1 MLKKIFIFDWV
12 LVAAVLF
19 LTGISLLALYGISAA
34 GFKEANIIWKQ
45 LSFVFLGI
53 IAMAFFS
60 RADYHYLRSYS
71 RPIYFI
77 TIIILTLVLFV
88 GSTIRGTS
96 GWLGF
101 GFFNIQP
108 VEFAKI
114 GLIIFLASF
123 ISSKKMVL
131 GEVVQLVAS
140 LILTAVL
147 IFLVMKQPDFG
158 SAMVLLSIW
167 IGMAFLSGINK
178 KILIVLLGMGILL
191 GTIGWFN
198 LADYQKAR
206 IVSFA
211 NPELDIKGSGYN
223 VFQSIVAV
231 GSGGLTGKG
240 IGNGSQSQ
248 LNFLPESHTDFIFA
262 TITEE
267 LGFFGSIL
275 VLFLYAVLFY
285 QMRKIALLAPD
296 NFGYLVTSGIMIMFF
311 VQLLVNIGMNIGLV
325 PVAGIPLP
333 FLSYGGSSL
342 VACFVAVGI
351 ALNIYNK
358 RTIADSKV
366 VQSY

>member
-1 MLKKIFIFDWV
+1 VFKKIFIFDWV
-12 LVAAVLF
+12 LVTAVLF

-34 GFKEANIIWKQ
+34 GFKETNIIWKQ
-45 LSFVFLGI
+45 LLFTAVGI
-53 IAMAFFS
+53 GAMAFFS
-60 RADYHYLRSYS
+60 RVDYHYLRSYS

-77 TIIILTLVLFV
+77 TVIVLILVLLLGNRV
-88 GSTIRGTS
+88 RGTS
-96 GWLGF
+96 GWIGF
-101 GFFNIQP
+101 GIFSIQP

-114 GLIIFLASF
+114 ALVIFLASF
-123 ISSKKMVL
+123 ISSKKMIL
-131 GEVVQLVAS
+131 GEIVQLVAS
-140 LILTAVL
+140 MVLTGII
-147 IFLVMKQPDFG
+147 IFLVIKQPDFG
-158 SAMVLLSIW
+158 SAMVLLGIW

-178 KILIVLLGMGILL
+178 KILAIILSIGILL
-191 GTIGWFN
+191 SIATWFN

-206 IVSFA
+206 IASFV

-231 GSGGLTGKG
+231 GSGGMMGKG
-240 IGNGSQSQ
+240 IGQGSQSQ

-262 TITEE
+262 TVAEE
-267 LGFFGSIL
+267 LGFLGAML

-285 QMRKIALLAPD
+285 QMKKIALLAPN
-296 NFGYLVTSGIMIMFF
+296 NFGYLLASGIMIMFF
-311 VQLLVNIGMNIGLV
+311 IQFSINVGMNIGLV

-342 VACFVAVGI
+342 VACFSAVGI

-358 RTIADSKV
+358 RTIADSRV